1 MNLDCDL
8 SITIIY
14 HINIFNFFTQN
25 KLFIP
30 SSNII
35 FKHVFDI
42 VIVEIQKRFKEKERK
57 ENLRFLIINSL
68 KNKYNTIII

>member
-42 VIVEIQKRFKEKERK
+42 VIVEILKRFKEKKREK
-57 ENLRFLIINSL
+57 KI
-68 KNKYNTIII
+68 

>member
-1 MNLDCDL
+1 MQNQMNLDCDL
-8 SITIIY
+8 SITIVY

-25 KLFIP
+25 KLFIQ

-42 VIVEIQKRFKEKERK
+42 VIVEIQKRFKEKKREK
-57 ENLRFLIINSL
+57 KI
-68 KNKYNTIII
+68 

>member
-8 SITIIY
+8 STTIIY

-25 KLFIP
+25 KLFIQ

-42 VIVEIQKRFKEKERK
+42 VIVEIQKRFKEKKREK
-57 ENLRFLIINSL
+57 KI
-68 KNKYNTIII
+68 

>member
-42 VIVEIQKRFKEKERK
+42 VIVEIQNRFKEKKREK
-57 ENLRFLIINSL
+57 KI
-68 KNKYNTIII
+68 

>member
-42 VIVEIQKRFKEKERK
+42 VIVEIQKRFKEKKREK
-57 ENLRFLIINSL
+57 KI
-68 KNKYNTIII
+68 

>member
-1 MNLDCDL
+1 MNLDCDS
-8 SITIIY
+8 SITIVY

-25 KLFIP
+25 KLFIS

-42 VIVEIQKRFKEKERK
+42 VIVEIQNRFKEKKREK
-57 ENLRFLIINSL
+57 KI
-68 KNKYNTIII
+68 

>member
-14 HINIFNFFTQN
+14 HINIFNFFTEN

-42 VIVEIQKRFKEKERK
+42 VIVEIQKRFKEKKREK
-57 ENLRFLIINSL
+57 KI
-68 KNKYNTIII
+68 

>member
-8 SITIIY
+8 SITIVY

-25 KLFIP
+25 KLFIS

-42 VIVEIQKRFKEKERK
+42 VIVEIQNRFKEKKREK
-57 ENLRFLIINSL
+57 KI
-68 KNKYNTIII
+68 